1 LIDCRSFFE
10 LDFDLRSVNEDI
22 DDMKIRNAE
31 LKGKNLRN
39 TGTRRFTVP
48 SQPALDGQHDA

>member
-1 LIDCRSFFE
+1 